1 MISDQTLHAMAA
13 AISETG
19 AEALACDR
27 AVPVGGGSINACYRL
42 EADGCTYFAKLNRA
56 AGLSM
61 FEAERDGLTELATA
75 GSVRVPEP
83 VCTGQAGDVAFLIME
98 YIPFGR
104 PVADSAA
111 RLGRGLAEMHRHTG
125 EAFGWWRDNTIGS
138 TSQPNE
144 QNDDWVS
151 FWRQRRLGH
160 QLRLA
165 AANGFGG
172 ALQRRGE
179 RLLAELPAFFTN
191 YRPLPSLL
199 HGDLWGGNYA
209 VDGSGAPV
217 IFDPAVY
224 YGDRETDLAMT
235 KLFGGFSEDF
245 YAAYREAWPLDAGYR
260 QRETLYKLY
269 HVLNHANLFGGGY
282 ARQAEGMMDQLL
294 SELG

>member
-1 MISDQTLHAMAA
+1 MITDPTLQ
-13 AISETG
+13 AIAVAVSGTG
-19 AEALACDR
+19 AQQPAWER

-42 EADGCTYFAKLNRA
+42 EGGGGSYFVKLNRA
-56 AGLSM
+56 AGLPM
-61 FEAERDGLTELATA
+61 FEAERDGLTELAGA
-75 GSVRVPEP
+75 GSVRVPVP
-83 VCTGQAGDVAFLIME
+83 VCAGQAGDAAFLVME

-104 PVADSAA
+104 PAADSAA
-111 RLGRGLAEMHRHTG
+111 RLGTGLAALHRVTG

-172 ALQRRGE
+172 SLQRLGE
-179 RLLAELPAFFTN
+179 RLLADLPALFTD
-191 YRPLPSLL
+191 YRPCASLL

-217 IFDPAVY
+217 VFDPAVY

-235 KLFGGFSEDF
+235 ELFGGFPEEF
-245 YAAYREAWPLDAGYR
+245 QAAYREAWPLDVGYR
-260 QRETLYKLY
+260 QRKTLYKLY

-282 ARQAEGMMDQLL
+282 ARQAEGMMEQLL